1 MKYLLTIQ
9 AEFEA
14 DDDPSAR
21 SVIKNK
27 LLEKITSFPKD
38 IKPEMKLRCIY
49 EDKQPRLVNRWFATA
64 TTNPTLKFIM
74 DVGREGKE

>member
-27 LLEKITSFPKD
+27 LLEKIT
-38 IKPEMKLRCIY
+38 ILR
-49 EDKQPRLVNRWFATA
+49 DKTNTYYHVTYSTFA
-64 TTNPTLKFIM
+64 
-74 DVGREGKE
+74 

>member
-21 SVIKNK
+21 GILRNK
-27 LLEKITSFPKD
+27 LLENIAFPKN
-38 IKPEMKLRCIY
+38 IKPEIKLRCIY
-49 EDKQPRLVNRWFATA
+49 EDKQPRLVNNW
-64 TTNPTLKFIM
+64 LEKGGI
-74 DVGREGKE
+74 